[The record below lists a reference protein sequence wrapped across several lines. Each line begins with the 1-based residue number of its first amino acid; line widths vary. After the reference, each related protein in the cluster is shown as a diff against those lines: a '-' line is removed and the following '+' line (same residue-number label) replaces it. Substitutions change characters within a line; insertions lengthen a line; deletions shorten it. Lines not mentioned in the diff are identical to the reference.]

1 MKKLILAVALA
12 SSLIGCGRIETG
24 NIGVRTDFNKSIET
38 TELNPGWYGAL
49 LTSVDEFSTK
59 EIEVAMNDMRPKA
72 KDNLSLQDLDISVFY
87 KANGTQIAEQLIK
100 YQGMSGWS
108 DEASLYLPSYFL
120 VERITRGAI
129 YDSASAYDSLTIH
142 TKRNELESTIK
153 NRIQA
158 DLDASDK
165 GVFTITRVVIRQLLT
180 DPTLEKSIQAAVQMQ
195 KQVEAKQNELAL
207 AKAEAERK
215 VVEAQGEATANNLI
229 AASLTSNLVQIKAIE
244 AQARFANQGTHTVL
258 MQSGT
263 GALVNVGK

>member
-12 SSLIGCGRIETG
+12 STLIGCGRIETG

-59 EIEVAMNDMRPKA
+59 EIEVAMNDMKPKA
-72 KDNLSLQDLDISVFY
+72 KDNLSLQDLDVSVFY
-87 KANGTQIAEQLIK
+87 KAKSTQIAEQIIK
-100 YQGMSGWS
+100 YQGMSPQAEDS
-108 DEASLYLPSYFL
+108 SLYLPGYFL

-129 YDSASAYDSLTIH
+129 YDAASAYDSLTIH
-142 TKRNELESTIK
+142 TKRNDLEDAIK
-153 NRIQA
+153 LRIQK

-165 GVFTITRVVIRQLLT
+165 EVFTITRVVIRQLLT

-195 KQVEAKQNELAL
+195 KQVEAKENELAL
-207 AKAEAERK
+207 AKAEAARK
-215 VVEAQGEATANNLI
+215 IVEAQGEATANNLI
-229 AASLTSNLVQIKAIE
+229 AASLTGNLVQIKAIE
-244 AQARFANQGTHTVL
+244 AQSRFATQGTHTVL